1 MAGRSSF
8 SRLAPMWFTSPRII
22 RGWFTDIPSWRGPG
36 GTRIPESGL
45 AAPTSRSESP
55 SESVGSEDLDGA
67 GAIGDSIGVAD
78 TQSMAAAGTTPGAG
92 HFITGTPSTEVEACA
107 AELSAGAAESTT
119 VAAQPPGLS
128 AETPRRREDT
138 LHPTAKAA
146 RARAPS
152 AATAMAERPGAMR
165 HVEAPAWAVER
176 VVAEDLTAVVAG
188 AGNRRESKRS

>member
-1 MAGRSSF
+1 M
-8 SRLAPMWFTSPRII
+8 I
-22 RGWFTDIPSWRGPG
+22 RGRFTDIPSWRGRA

-45 AAPTSRSESP
+45 VARTSRSDSP
-55 SESVGSEDLDGA
+55 SESVGSEVLDGA
-67 GAIGDSIGVAD
+67 GVIGDSIGVAD
-78 TQSMAAAGTTPGAG
+78 THSITAAGTTPGAG
-92 HFITGTPSTEVEACA
+92 RFITGTPSTEAEGRA
-107 AELSAGAAESTT
+107 AELSPVAELLAGAAEFTT

-165 HVEAPAWAVER
+165 HVEAPAWVAER
-176 VVAEDLTAVVAG
+176 VAAEDLTAAVAG
-188 AGNRRESKRS
+188 AGNRR